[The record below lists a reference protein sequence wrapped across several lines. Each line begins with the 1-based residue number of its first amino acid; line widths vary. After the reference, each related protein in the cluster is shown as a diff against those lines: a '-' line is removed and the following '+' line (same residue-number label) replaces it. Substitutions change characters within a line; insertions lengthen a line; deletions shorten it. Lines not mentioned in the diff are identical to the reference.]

1 MGDILAD
8 IVISE
13 DNTTVDTEIV
23 DTGEHISEKLSKMTS
38 VDLGLFGLDCFVG
51 DKTSSMEQDL
61 DMYTSSEFESLLA
74 ESSGQ
79 NILDMSL
86 QSSGITQTAQDN
98 SQVRGG
104 AALQWTDYPK
114 NILAL
119 GTLTENILLQ

>member
-1 MGDILAD
+1 
-8 IVISE
+8 
-13 DNTTVDTEIV
+13 
-23 DTGEHISEKLSKMTS
+23 MTS

-51 DKTSSMEQDL
+51 DKASSMEQDL

-86 QSSGITQTAQDN
+86 QSSGITQAAQDN

-114 NILAL
+114 NIIVML
-119 GTLTENILLQ
+119 TLTENIFLPNICK

>member
-1 MGDILAD
+1 MN
-8 IVISE
+8 SE
-13 DNTTVDTEIV
+13 DNRVDTEIV
-23 DTGEHISEKLSKMTS
+23 DTGEQSETQSNMTS

-86 QSSGITQTAQDN
+86 QSSGITETGQDN
-98 SQVRGG
+98 NQVRCV
-104 AALQWTDYPK
+104 QD
-114 NILAL
+114 
-119 GTLTENILLQ
+119 

>member
-1 MGDILAD
+1 M
-8 IVISE
+8 ISE
-13 DNTTVDTEIV
+13 DNTTTVDTEIV
-23 DTGEHISEKLSKMTS
+23 DTGEHISEKHSKMTS

-51 DKTSSMEQDL
+51 DKSSSMEQDL

-86 QSSGITQTAQDN
+86 QTSGITQQAQDN
-98 SQVRGG
+98 SQVRGW
-104 AALQWTDYPK
+104 AADYPK

-119 GTLTENILLQ
+119 VTLTENILLQYISVFVT